1 MKRISIATL
10 FIILFV
16 SCHHDEGD
24 DFNSNTIHLSKY
36 EVKLWYEQEEVIEII
51 NPTLDMP
58 EVESDNPQIATGA
71 IEDNKLKI
79 SSKGI
84 GKTILHIKDRL
95 NNRADIKITS
105 STFNGEWIENILPER
120 NMIYKVEVVAL
131 NEQIAAK
138 LEQEIL
144 ESAQNKYHSRF
155 TFDYGGVPLRAAIFD
170 NKNSTSEVYKG
181 KYIYNNDMKHLIL
194 EYNNLIES
202 YSVDPISY
210 YIAKLTQDLTDL
222 YQKLYPDYEVKKVIL
237 TKYLMRAVML

>member
-1 MKRISIATL
+1 MKKITIATL
-10 FIILFV
+10 LITLFV
-16 SCHHDEGD
+16 SCHHDKGD
-24 DFNSNTIHLSKY
+24 DFINNAINLSKY
-36 EVKLWYEQEEVIEII
+36 EVYLWYEQEEVIEILDS
-51 NPTLDMP
+51 TLDTP
-58 EVESDNPQIATGA
+58 EVESDNPQIATGT

-84 GKTILHIKDRL
+84 GKTILHIKDRS
-95 NNRADIKITS
+95 NNRANIKIVS
-105 STFNGEWIENILPER
+105 STFNGDWIENILPKR

-131 NEQIAAK
+131 NEQIATE

-155 TFDYGGVPLRAAIFD
+155 TFDYGGVPLRAAIHD
-170 NKNSTSEVYKG
+170 NKNSTSEIYKG
-181 KYIYNNDMKHLIL
+181 KYTYNNDTKHLVL

-222 YQKLYPDYEVKKVIL
+222 YQKLYPDYKVEKVIL

>member
-1 MKRISIATL
+1 MKKLIIATL
-10 FIILFV
+10 FITLFV
-16 SCHHDEGD
+16 SCRHDGED
-24 DFNSNTIHLSKY
+24 DLISNTINLSKY
-36 EVKLWYEQEEVIEII
+36 EVNLWYEQEEVVDILDS
-51 NPTLDMP
+51 TLDTP

-71 IEDNKLKI
+71 IENNKLKI

-95 NNRADIKITS
+95 NNRADIKINS
-105 STFNGEWIENILPER
+105 STFSGDWIENILPTK

-131 NEQIAAK
+131 NEQIATK

-155 TFDYGGVPLRAAIFD
+155 TFDYGGVSLRAAILD
-170 NKNSTSEVYKG
+170 NKNHTSEVYKG
-181 KYIYNNDMKHLIL
+181 KYTYNNDIKNLVL

-210 YIAKLTQDLTDL
+210 YIAKLTQDLTES